1 MLAGCRGA
9 ALTKIFWSVRRVSA
23 VLQKNILSRAFCH
36 RHKVAVLQNISCPS
50 LGICGICFSVT
61 RTVQRFR
68 RRILRI
74 FEGALSSFSP
84 KGEKRAKKH
93 RLDERCFLSSKASKK
108 GQDMFCITAITM
120 AAIQNP
126 WSGHSPDTPE
136 PTAGHWANAAE

>member
-1 MLAGCRGA
+1 
-9 ALTKIFWSVRRVSA
+9 
-23 VLQKNILSRAFCH
+23 
-36 RHKVAVLQNISCPS
+36 CPS

-84 KGEKRAKKH
+84 EVRNARKKPP
-93 RLDERCFLSSKASKK
+93 RWAVFFKFKIIKK
-108 GQDMFCITAITM
+108 GTGYVLYYRHTM